1 MSKTTIEFIN
11 HASVLISSSKI
22 NLLSDPWYSGPA
34 FHYGWRLLHEAQEDK
49 IINILK
55 KTTHIYISHEHP
67 DHFSTQFFLNK
78 SIKKILI
85 EKNIEI
91 LFQYTS
97 DKRVVNFLRKN
108 NFKTK
113 ELKPNEKISLSEDV
127 QIQIIKHD
135 FYDSSLIFK
144 TPNLKI
150 LNLNDC
156 PMREDNE
163 IKKFQK
169 KYGFFDILLT
179 QFSYAAWKGGID
191 NKNYR
196 ENAAEEKLC
205 SIEKQASILNCKSI
219 IPFASFIY
227 FSNELNFYMNDS
239 INTPEKIKK
248 RFSDKKFNVVFL
260 SPDEIQELE
269 NLKQKQLS
277 LDFWKVKYD
286 NINLLSRDK
295 FEKSINLQDLILEYK
310 NYKRKIQK
318 KNSKFL
324 IYFLKK
330 IKLINLFQSINIK
343 LHDHKKIYQYSI
355 FEGLV
360 ESTNIKPDVSM
371 HSQSLAFIFK
381 NEFGFDTLTVNGCFE
396 CSQEGFSKLAKT
408 FAIGSLNALGIRL
421 NLGLLIK
428 PQIVFLFFFKLKKVL
443 SKLV

>member
-1 MSKTTIEFIN
+1 M
-11 HASVLISSSKI
+11 
-22 NLLSDPWYSGPA
+22 
-34 FHYGWRLLHEAQEDK
+34 
-49 IINILK
+49 
-55 KTTHIYISHEHP
+55 
-67 DHFSTQFFLNK
+67 
-78 SIKKILI
+78 
-85 EKNIEI
+85 
-91 LFQYTS
+91 
-97 DKRVVNFLRKN
+97 
-108 NFKTK
+108 
-113 ELKPNEKISLSEDV
+113 
-127 QIQIIKHD
+127 
-135 FYDSSLIFK
+135 
-144 TPNLKI
+144 
-150 LNLNDC
+150 
-156 PMREDNE
+156 
-163 IKKFQK
+163 
-169 KYGFFDILLT
+169 
-179 QFSYAAWKGGID
+179 
-191 NKNYR
+191 
-196 ENAAEEKLC
+196 
-205 SIEKQASILNCKSI
+205 
-219 IPFASFIY
+219 
-227 FSNELNFYMNDS
+227 
-239 INTPEKIKK
+239 
-248 RFSDKKFNVVFL
+248 